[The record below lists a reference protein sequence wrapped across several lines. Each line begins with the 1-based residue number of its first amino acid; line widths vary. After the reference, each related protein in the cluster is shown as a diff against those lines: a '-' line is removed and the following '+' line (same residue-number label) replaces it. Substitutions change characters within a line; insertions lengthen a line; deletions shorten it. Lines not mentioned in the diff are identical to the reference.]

1 MFNCK
6 KIIIVYIVILFF
18 INFSIAKASCS
29 ASAFSSPN
37 DLFGQ
42 TFNCSDGSSYTY
54 ERNSFF
60 GDTITNN
67 ETGNVYN
74 SDIFSNTSDE
84 YGAFGRNFSDGD
96 STITLER
103 GSILGDSFY
112 KN

>member
-1 MFNCK
+1 M
-6 KIIIVYIVILFF
+6 KIITLKIVILFF
-18 INFSIAKASCS
+18 INVSVAKASCS
-29 ASAFSSPN
+29 ANAFSSPN

-60 GDTITNN
+60 GDTMTNN

-74 SDIFSNTSDE
+74 SDIFSNTNDE
-84 YGAFGRNFSDGD
+84 YGTFGRNFRNGY

-103 GSILGDSFY
+103 ERILGNSLY

>member
-1 MFNCK
+1 MFNCM
-6 KIIIVYIVILFF
+6 KIITLKIVFLFF
-18 INFSIAKASCS
+18 LNVSVANASCS

-54 ERNSFF
+54 ERNSIF
-60 GDTITNN
+60 GDTLTNN

-74 SDIFSNTSDE
+74 SDIFSNTGDE
-84 YGAFGRNFSDGD
+84 YGTFGRSFSDGD

-103 GSILGDSFY
+103 GSILGDSLY